1 MTYAV
6 ARPHY
11 ARARPARPL
20 GARYTGPVPLAG
32 LGANPL
38 EVLEDRFERVVKAQ
52 SDRVLDNV
60 GDRFSLYLDSTN
72 GQKLMDK
79 FGNKVESSLT
89 DAAYKHK
96 WELALAGVS
105 VAAMTV
111 VGISLGGKVGK
122 RGTQVAAAVA
132 VVAALPLLLGTS
144 GESAEDKQRRE
155 AADRAR
161 RR

>member
-1 MTYAV
+1 MTHYV
-6 ARPHY
+6 VTRP
-11 ARARPARPL
+11 
-20 GARYTGPVPLAG
+20 ARYTG
-32 LGANPL
+32 LGASNPL
-38 EVLEDRFERVVKAQ
+38 EVLEDRLERVVKAQ

-60 GDRFSLYLDSTN
+60 GDRLSLYLDSTK

-79 FGNKVESSLT
+79 LGNKVESSLV

-111 VGISLGGKVGK
+111 VGVSMGAKVGK
-122 RGTQVAAAVA
+122 TGTQIAAGVALA
-132 VVAALPLLLGTS
+132 AALPLLFATAG
-144 GESAEDKQRRE
+144 GETEEERQRRE

-161 RR
+161 RK

>member
-6 ARPHY
+6 ARP
-11 ARARPARPL
+11 ARSL
-20 GARYTGPVPLAG
+20 GAT
-32 LGANPL
+32 NPL
-38 EVLEDRFERVVKAQ
+38 EVLEDRFTRVVRAQ

-60 GDRFSLYLDSTN
+60 GDRFSLYLDSTK

-79 FGNKVESSLT
+79 LSGKVESAVVDSVV
-89 DAAYKHK
+89 KHK

-111 VGISLGGKVGK
+111 VGVSLGAKVGK
-122 RGTQVAAAVA
+122 QGAQIAAGVA
-132 VVAALPLLLGTS
+132 VLAALPLLLSG
-144 GESAEDKQRRE
+144 GESEADRQIRE

-161 RR
+161 RK